1 MISAQDEGL
10 VHLPPASFSN
20 AGTALM
26 SFDRKGYDYATIY
39 VSVGALATNAATLT
53 VISLTDCDTT
63 VVSNFATFTG
73 SSVGG
78 DWAVASL
85 GSSIGKF
92 QVDLR
97 KRKRYLALNITNAT
111 TTVIIGAI
119 ARLTRGG
126 VSHDTATE
134 QSVSNISNTT
144 AAVSNIVTL

>member
-1 MISAQDEGL
+1 MIHGTDEGL

-26 SFDRKGYDYATIY
+26 SFDRSGFDYATVY
-39 VSVGALATNAATLT
+39 VSVGALATNAATLA
-53 VISLTDCDTT
+53 VVSLTECDTT

-78 DWAVASL
+78 NWAVATL
-85 GSSIGKF
+85 GSSVGKF

-97 KRKRYLALNITNAT
+97 ARKRYIALNITNAT

-119 ARLTRGG
+119 ARLTRGHT
-126 VSHDTATE
+126 SRDTATAE
-134 QSVSNISNTT
+134 SISNISNTT

>member
-26 SFDRKGYDYATIY
+26 SFDRKGYDYLTMY
-39 VSVGALATNAATLT
+39 VSIGALATNAATLT

-73 SSVGG
+73 SSVGAN
-78 DWAVASL
+78 WAIATL

-92 QVDLR
+92 QADLRLR
-97 KRKRYLALNITNAT
+97 KRYVALNITNAT

-119 ARLTRGG
+119 GRLSRGA
-126 VSHDTATE
+126 VSHDTAAA
-134 QSVSNISNTT
+134 QSVSNIANTT